1 MVPMNMYICVQAG
14 MHIMHTLIFR
24 TLALVTQIEK
34 IFRFYVLYSRELN
47 FSLCHMVYS
56 SVGGMQ
62 ANEETNKC
70 FSIWYVTFL
79 LLSEGIRPYLGLV

>member
-1 MVPMNMYICVQAG
+1 MCIFVCELTYT
-14 MHIMHTLIFR
+14 HMHTVIFH

-34 IFRFYVLYSRELN
+34 IFTFYVLYSRELN

-56 SVGGMQ
+56 SVMEMQ

-70 FSIWYVTFL
+70 FSLEYVTSL
-79 LLSEGIRPYLGLV
+79 LISEGIRPYLGLL